1 MRCATL
7 LYKRVHVSGS
17 RYRLWIRAS
26 ATSRTWQTVHSGFF
40 PPQLLAHFCQEQVAD
55 VRENQMALEAKPATP
70 LPMIE
75 SHLSFAVFKAALD
88 RPPAERHAQH
98 LLGRRFRRSVAQK
111 VFDLIGERMET
122 DKQVIRAIR
131 QSLFVLNVDQHVLDA
146 PDQRPFVGV
155 LDPPGL
161 PRLSGECRMRLG
173 QILDRL
179 RRTATSKQAWDF
191 PPPALSPPKRP
202 LCHPRRLDP
211 HPKIRG
217 NFCDKLLLPR
227 FQGPQERWLVAIPF
241 VKRQPIEVHAVG
253 HGPVIHFHSDLSFGA
268 VDHFLGNARPT
279 TTRTIGT
286 PALRQIQIAIEQ
298 TVEISRYIAQVDGDN
313 AVLLL
318 AHRSTVLSLHAWRLV
333 SFFDPPGLVD
343 DADRFVIGVLL
354 GDDARHALA
363 HPVLIPLQTCQE
375 FLQRSHRH
383 TCRQRH
389 RFHALARQ
397 LRKLPSHIHGKM
409 QLRIPP
415 AKAIAKPLQVS
426 RQPWLQLTNP
436 LNIHAL
442 ASAIPCYGHSF
453 V

>member
-17 RYRLWIRAS
+17 RYRRWMRAW

-111 VFDLIGERMET
+111 VFDLIGEGMET

-179 RRTATSKQAWDF
+179 
-191 PPPALSPPKRP
+191 
-202 LCHPRRLDP
+202 
-211 HPKIRG
+211 
-217 NFCDKLLLPR
+217 
-227 FQGPQERWLVAIPF
+227 
-241 VKRQPIEVHAVG
+241 
-253 HGPVIHFHSDLSFGA
+253 
-268 VDHFLGNARPT
+268 RPT

-333 SFFDPPGLVD
+333 SFFDPPGFVD

-354 GDDARHALA
+354 GDDARH
-363 HPVLIPLQTCQE
+363 
-375 FLQRSHRH
+375 
-383 TCRQRH
+383 
-389 RFHALARQ
+389 
-397 LRKLPSHIHGKM
+397 
-409 QLRIPP
+409 
-415 AKAIAKPLQVS
+415 
-426 RQPWLQLTNP
+426 
-436 LNIHAL
+436 
-442 ASAIPCYGHSF
+442 
-453 V
+453 